1 MNGPQSTRSF
11 RGGALFPRCPDCPAC
26 PGGRGGGGWEA
37 GTEKDVA
44 MAQVLDGGRGG
55 GPGWAK
61 AVLEAEDGVE
71 GCQGGWWEATEYGE
85 CRG

>member
-11 RGGALFPRCPDCPAC
+11 RGGALFPRWPNCPAC
-26 PGGRGGGGWEA
+26 PGGRGRGGWEA

-44 MAQVLDGGRGG
+44 TAHVLDGGA
-55 GPGWAK
+55 PGWAK

-71 GCQGGWWEATEYGE
+71 GCQGGKIYLHF
-85 CRG
+85 